1 MTLTD
6 DLPASV
12 SAPLALDA
20 TVGNAVYAG
29 ANRQVSWQGTI
40 ASGDPI
46 TITFPV
52 TVLASN
58 PQLIVNTAALTDTL
72 AGQTT
77 STAVFIA
84 NAYRVYLP
92 QIRK

>member
-6 DLPASV
+6 NLPASV

-20 TVGNAVYAG
+20 TAGNAVYNS

-52 TVLASN
+52 TVLLSS
-58 PQLIVNTAALTDTL
+58 PQPVFNTAILTDTP

-84 NAYRVYLP
+84 NAYRAYLP
-92 QIRK
+92 QIQK